1 MQLTLIQ
8 KQRISR
14 LVLSAK
20 ANGQFWITSIDED
33 DNRKKLITVE
43 GVDGRWV
50 LKSNQKAEI
59 RDSQNQKLK
68 SIVVEPMN
76 FYNLADLQ
84 TGETHLLFSEP
95 VTEDRK
101 VFRKMLFHDGATI
114 TIGRDE
120 ENSLVYGS
128 RFASARHAEIVSVNQ
143 KLMITDLNSSNGTF
157 VNGRRV
163 QTEVLQ
169 PGDMIYIVGLKMIVG
184 NGFLAVNNP
193 DQLVNANPE
202 VLIPLKPI
210 PASINEKEREEE
222 TEPQT
227 EKPAFYRSPRFKRD
241 IKSAVVT
248 LDPPSPLSAPPATP
262 LMLMLG
268 PSMTMGMASLFTGLF
283 SYYNV
288 VSSGGDIKQAIPSLV
303 MAGSM
308 LCGTVLWPVFT
319 KIYEKKKRRK
329 SEEMRQKKY
338 VAYLEQKRQEI
349 AEESYVQKEILKE
362 NFSSLAECENRILEQ
377 RRNLWERMDSHNDF
391 FHIRLGIGDLPMD
404 LELKFPEKRFLL
416 DDDVLQDSLYKLAEQ
431 PQILSQVPVAVSLKE
446 QGIVGIIGERSRV
459 LGAYS
464 RPVCSHSGRRTAD
477 CKASE
482 KERTGIEG
490 RTAYKILRDFYLLL
504 TQIWFKLL

>member
-20 ANGQFWITSIDED
+20 ANGQFWITSINED

-202 VLIPLKPI
+202 VLIP
-210 PASINEKEREEE
+210 
-222 TEPQT
+222 
-227 EKPAFYRSPRFKRD
+227 D
-241 IKSAVVT
+241 
-248 LDPPSPLSAPPATP
+248 
-262 LMLMLG
+262 
-268 PSMTMGMASLFTGLF
+268 
-283 SYYNV
+283 
-288 VSSGGDIKQAIPSLV
+288 
-303 MAGSM
+303 
-308 LCGTVLWPVFT
+308 
-319 KIYEKKKRRK
+319 RK
-329 SEEMRQKKY
+329 S
-338 VAYLEQKRQEI
+338 V
-349 AEESYVQKEILKE
+349 V
-362 NFSSLAECENRILEQ
+362 
-377 RRNLWERMDSHNDF
+377 
-391 FHIRLGIGDLPMD
+391 
-404 LELKFPEKRFLL
+404 
-416 DDDVLQDSLYKLAEQ
+416 
-431 PQILSQVPVAVSLKE
+431 
-446 QGIVGIIGERSRV
+446 
-459 LGAYS
+459 
-464 RPVCSHSGRRTAD
+464 
-477 CKASE
+477 
-482 KERTGIEG
+482 
-490 RTAYKILRDFYLLL
+490 
-504 TQIWFKLL
+504 

>member
-1 MQLTLIQ
+1 
-8 KQRISR
+8 
-14 LVLSAK
+14 
-20 ANGQFWITSIDED
+20 
-33 DNRKKLITVE
+33 
-43 GVDGRWV
+43 
-50 LKSNQKAEI
+50 
-59 RDSQNQKLK
+59 
-68 SIVVEPMN
+68 
-76 FYNLADLQ
+76 
-84 TGETHLLFSEP
+84 
-95 VTEDRK
+95 
-101 VFRKMLFHDGATI
+101 
-114 TIGRDE
+114 
-120 ENSLVYGS
+120 
-128 RFASARHAEIVSVNQ
+128 
-143 KLMITDLNSSNGTF
+143 
-157 VNGRRV
+157 
-163 QTEVLQ
+163 
-169 PGDMIYIVGLKMIVG
+169 
-184 NGFLAVNNP
+184 
-193 DQLVNANPE
+193 
-202 VLIPLKPI
+202 
-210 PASINEKEREEE
+210 
-222 TEPQT
+222 
-227 EKPAFYRSPRFKRD
+227 
-241 IKSAVVT
+241 
-248 LDPPSPLSAPPATP
+248 
-262 LMLMLG
+262 MLG

-391 FHIRLGIGDLPMD
+391 LHIRLGIGDLPMD

-431 PQILSQVPVAVSLKE
+431 PQILSQVPVTVSLKE

-464 RPVCSHSGRRTAD
+464 RPVRSHSGRRAAD